1 MCKMINF
8 GLVNYKIDITIFSTY
23 TLYLSFSVI
32 ANAILFEGLLRD
44 GNLICGGRGW
54 MVLAFDDSNFAK
66 ILESE
71 RASLRDKYHSEL
83 NENNYTSNDCFNPLA
98 FPLFVDENSTTSGI
112 KCRFDRVD
120 NSRVKFQD
128 ASAIILEKSIHQV
141 TYAGQ
146 EEGKVL

>member
-1 MCKMINF
+1 MYDDKFWPCKLQ
-8 GLVNYKIDITIFSTY
+8 GITIFSTY

-54 MVLAFDDSNFAK
+54 VVLAFNDSNFAK

-71 RASLRDKYHSEL
+71 RASLRDKSHSAL
-83 NENNYTSNDCFNPLA
+83 NEKNYTSNDCLNPLT
-98 FPLFVDENSTTSGI
+98 FPFVDENTTSGI

-146 EEGKVL
+146 SEGKVL